1 MAHDSLYRQ
10 LPDLVVIEFVL
21 MSFFYLVTLFKD
33 YIEAGQ
39 KDGSIRSVSAEKMA
53 FILMG
58 MLNGLGRQKLLLSLE
73 IPDPDLCQEVLDF
86 CYHSLSKKC

>member
-33 YIEAGQ
+33 YIDAGQ
-39 KDGSIRSVSAEKMA
+39 KDGSIRSVSADKMA

-58 MLNGLGRQKLLLSLE
+58 MLNGLGRQKLLWPLK
-73 IPDPDLCQEVLDF
+73 IPDLCQEVLDF
-86 CYHSLSKKC
+86 CYNSLSKRC